1 MKDGNPSLALTIIEI
16 GLQMT
21 ATAILSPLKFCK
33 KCQCETKRYKGDRCK
48 PCSDAKAELW
58 RSRNPE
64 KSKQIRAF
72 YVAANPE
79 KQRAFSKKWRHENP
93 EAIRIKS
100 QNRRARQRIVGGK
113 LSKGLTERL
122 FKLQCGKCA
131 CCGLSLG
138 YNYHLDHI
146 MPLALGGSDWPSNL
160 QCLCPSCNM
169 SKNAKDPIMWA
180 NENGRLL

>member
-100 QNRRARQRIVGGK
+100 HNRRARQRIVGGK

-131 CCGLSLG
+131 CLAKQVVRDTLSEVQSSQAAMA
-138 YNYHLDHI
+138 Y
-146 MPLALGGSDWPSNL
+146 P
-160 QCLCPSCNM
+160 
-169 SKNAKDPIMWA
+169 A
-180 NENGRLL
+180 NFVAA